1 MPEPVTIRTE
11 GSSALSADNIAFLEA
26 NPGEEATEEEL
37 LLAGKYKSVEEL
49 EKGYKELQAKLSQGK
64 PEPDE
69 ATEEVEE
76 SEAESELEP
85 ESRSAKEI
93 YGDLV
98 GSRLEEAEIDFSD
111 MNSRWQESGELNAD
125 DYSQLDQA
133 GFNKEMV
140 DAYLAGL
147 SYQAAKDSALTM
159 QQVNEVKAS
168 VGGEAEYSAMI
179 EWASKNLSKEEVEAF
194 DSIVNTQ
201 PLSTVK
207 LATAGIYSRYTGANG
222 REPRLIGGRTPRSDG
237 DVFES
242 TAQVVEAMSDPKY
255 HKDLAYRKKVEAK
268 LSRSKV
274 F

>member
-1 MPEPVTIRTE
+1 MPDPVTIRTE
-11 GSSALSADNIAFLEA
+11 GSPALSADNIAFLEA

-49 EKGYKELQAKLSQGK
+49 ERGYKELQNKLSQGRQ
-64 PEPDE
+64 EPDE

-76 SEAESELEP
+76 GEAQSEP

-111 MNSRWQESGELNAD
+111 MNSRWQQSGELDAD

-222 REPRLIGGRTPRSDG
+222 REPKLIGGRTPRSDG

-255 HKDLAYRKKVEAK
+255 HKDPAYRKKVEAK

>member
-1 MPEPVTIRTE
+1 MPDPVTIRTE
-11 GSSALSADNIAFLEA
+11 GSPALSADNIAFLEA

-49 EKGYKELQAKLSQGK
+49 ERGYKELQAKLSQGR
-64 PEPDE
+64 PEPD
-69 ATEEVEE
+69 TVEE
-76 SEAESELEP
+76 IEEGEAESEPEL

-111 MNSRWQESGELNAD
+111 MNNRWQQSGELDAD

-147 SYQAAKDSALTM
+147 NYQAAKDSALTM
-159 QQVNEVKAS
+159 QQVNAVKAS
-168 VGGEAEYSAMI
+168 VGGEAEYSAMV

-201 PLSTVK
+201 PLSTIK

-222 REPRLIGGRTPRSDG
+222 REPKLIGGRTPRSDG

-255 HKDLAYRKKVEAK
+255 HKDPAYRKKVEAK